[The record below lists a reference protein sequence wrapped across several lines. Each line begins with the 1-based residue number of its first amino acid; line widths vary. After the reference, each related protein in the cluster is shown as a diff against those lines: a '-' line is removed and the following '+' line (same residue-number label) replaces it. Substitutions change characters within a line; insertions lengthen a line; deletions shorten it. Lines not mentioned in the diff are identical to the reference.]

1 MPLPALCPSVLVS
14 LSESLFAQAFF
25 LFPFLPFP
33 LHVPATLCIFWLHLY
48 NGKRSKREP
57 DQQVQKMKFSASMQ
71 NGCNVCIS
79 RAAFIQAA
87 YTTSALFCR
96 TMPEGGEK
104 EMIYICALDI
114 LIPSCT
120 VSIERDTK
128 SFRNVFLI
136 IHLIKCSTLIPTMST
151 KHLSTPPPIP
161 FLSCPF

>member
-25 LFPFLPFP
+25 YFLFHLSLCMSLPRF
-33 LHVPATLCIFWLHLY
+33 AYFGCTY